1 MLSRYLAWARVERGL
16 SPSTIDAYRR
26 ELLRLEEDRG
36 SLENLEIADLR
47 TYVQARGGAPATVAR
62 RVAVLR
68 SYYGWLVRNDGRAD
82 DPTVRLDRPRV
93 RRGLPRPIGDV
104 EKSLKHLDP
113 TSRQAGIL
121 LNETG
126 LRLSEAIALDVKLPP
141 PDVLRVRG
149 KGGKERLIP
158 LSDAA
163 WEALS
168 ELGGRIPLGPRTLQ
182 RRFKAA
188 GFTPHRLR
196 HTFATALAESDVDL
210 SVIQD
215 LLGHASPATT
225 RIYQRNDLRRL
236 RAGIEK
242 RKG

>member
-1 MLSRYLAWARVERGL
+1 
-16 SPSTIDAYRR
+16 
-26 ELLRLEEDRG
+26 
-36 SLENLEIADLR
+36 
-47 TYVQARGGAPATVAR
+47 VAR
-62 RVAVLR
+62 RVAALR
-68 SYYGWLVRNDGRAD
+68 SYYGFLVRTEKRED

-104 EKSLKHLDP
+104 AKALKPLDP
-113 TSRQAGIL
+113 VSRHVAVL

-126 LRLSEAIALDVKLPP
+126 LRLSEALGLDTGVPP

-168 ELGGRIPLGPRTLQ
+168 ELGGRIPLRERTLQ
-182 RRFKAA
+182 RRFKAF